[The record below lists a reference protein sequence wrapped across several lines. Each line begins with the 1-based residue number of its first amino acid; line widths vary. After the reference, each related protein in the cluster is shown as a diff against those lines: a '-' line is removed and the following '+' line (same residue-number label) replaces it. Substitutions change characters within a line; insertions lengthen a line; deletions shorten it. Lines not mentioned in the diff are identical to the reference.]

1 METWFWESQK
11 SQRWWKRL
19 LESGMGRKLISNG
32 SWVLWDVT
40 QPQGIN
46 LVGQHPNLVVHTSPN
61 HQWHQ
66 GCADET
72 KSVGVMKIIGLG
84 THRGS
89 CCGRHWQVRLVL
101 ILPDV
106 TDKAYSFL
114 NP

>member
-1 METWFWESQK
+1 MNREHMVAGSEGEKRQDFTINNVQGQELINTEFQESQK

-32 SWVLWDVT
+32 LWVLWDVT

-72 KSVGVMKIIGLG
+72 KSVGVMKIIRTG
-84 THRGS
+84 
-89 CCGRHWQVRLVL
+89 
-101 ILPDV
+101 DV
-106 TDKAYSFL
+106 
-114 NP
+114 P